1 MVRYEFRKADA
12 ATVGELIKPTKG
24 ENEDE
29 QRQ

>member
-29 QRQ
+29 QR